1 MSYTQQYIAENAV
14 GWRRKEARDEHP
26 GRGFCREMAERWESL
41 LLAPVVPVVRAKP
54 VSTDRAIVL
63 E

>member
-1 MSYTQQYIAENAV
+1 MSCYTQQEIAKNAA

-26 GRGFCREMAERWESL
+26 GRGFCREQAERWESEL
-41 LLAPVVPVVRAKP
+41 LVPAERAKP

>member
-1 MSYTQQYIAENAV
+1 MSYTQQYIAENAA

-26 GRGFCREMAERWESL
+26 GRGFCREMAERWESK
-41 LLAPVVPVVRAKP
+41 LLAPVVRAKP